1 MNVNGFEYC
10 ENELS
15 KLMPYTNNL
24 EEAVEI
30 IDMAG
35 DCGDRDFEYNG
46 FRFIHETDIDDT
58 MADEL
63 SNDEY
68 VLGCFN
74 SGFLASLCNIDQEV
88 FECLQKSEALEACGK
103 LILNVIDMQD
113 LVSAYVNVDGYGN
126 HFSHYDHSE
135 DYITINGANYYV
147 FNREGNMIDEWSL
160 EGNSEPESEQLL
172 QGTYNATIKSVDIFR
187 NKVIVSLDIK
197 QDNNTVK
204 DPTTGEL
211 LDSNTLLPIDRV
223 VDFTKVKFSD
233 LF

>member
-88 FECLQKSEALEACGK
+88 FYCLQKSEAFEACGK

-113 LVSAYVNVDGYGN
+113 LVRAYANADGYGH

-135 DYITINGANYYV
+135 NYITINNVNYYV
-147 FNREGNMIDEWSL
+147 FNLEGNIPGIWSL
-160 EGNSEPESEQLL
+160 EGNQEPDKEPLP
-172 QGTYNATIKSVDIFR
+172 QGTYNATI
-187 NKVIVSLDIK
+187 
-197 QDNNTVK
+197 
-204 DPTTGEL
+204 
-211 LDSNTLLPIDRV
+211 
-223 VDFTKVKFSD
+223 
-233 LF
+233 